1 MHHLCSH
8 PQSSGWAWLASQ
20 KQWTV
25 AGRRVLS
32 FFTRVLLFCQTCC
45 LWEPSA
51 TENSISQA
59 PCKSRALCPAL
70 RRMQRCGSHHPHRQ
84 SQSVTWMGDTQQN
97 CEGRRKLSREP
108 VNSSSP
114 VLGKFFPSPDTGFLF
129 CVVETSGPMIT
140 SFRSC
145 FETSIL
151 SARWRNGCCR
161 LSQRKETWAEP
172 WRLG

>member
-1 MHHLCSH
+1 M
-8 PQSSGWAWLASQ
+8 QSIPLALDAEIAFGYKSPFECIISVPTPNPVAELGLPLSG
-20 KQWTV
+20 QWTV
-25 AGRRVLS
+25 AGRSVFS

-84 SQSVTWMGDTQQN
+84 AQSVTWMGDTQQN

-114 VLGKFFPSPDTGFLF
+114 ILGKFFPSPDPGFLF
-129 CVVETSGPMIT
+129 CVVETSGPIIT
-140 SFRSC
+140 SFPSC

-151 SARWRNGCCR
+151 SAR
-161 LSQRKETWAEP
+161 
-172 WRLG
+172 